1 MSIDA
6 YIAARAE
13 FVRIDAEVSELGKN
27 IAEIGNTISQRRARF
42 SFSNTGQGLPME
54 AMMSRDSVSA
64 DGSQW
69 PSAERIMETLAKWH
83 AARGAVDS
91 AWHSL
96 SRDQKAALQPP
107 PGVR

>member
-1 MSIDA
+1 MSIDD

-13 FVRIDAEVSELGKN
+13 FVRIDAEISELGKS
-27 IAEIGNTISQRRARF
+27 IAEIGNTIAQKRARF

-69 PSAERIMETLAKWH
+69 PTAQRIMENLAKWH
-83 AARGAVDS
+83 AARSAVDS
-91 AWHSL
+91 AWHAL
-96 SRDQKAALQPP
+96 TRDQQAALQPP
-107 PGVR
+107 PVTR